1 MAKKIKSKKSNRL
14 VNIYDTAGLL
24 ETMNT
29 ESANTFNNAFKGENI
44 GSTIGGLTS
53 GLSGMVGSSLSYFK
67 QDDSDVESALK
78 RLENAKVDSW
88 SNSDLLN
95 EMSNFSAIDEFE
107 KKDFAPSAGQ
117 TVGNIFTSMG
127 SGATM
132 GASIGGPW
140 GAVAGAGAGLIKGGI
155 EAIVANANAKK
166 KTEEYNIRRKNAIEN
181 AMNNFSAR
189 ADAIEDLT
197 NSKLASQYFADGG
210 FTSVHGIDFT
220 NGITK
225 INNGG
230 THEQNP
236 FEGVPMGM
244 DNEGIP
250 NLVEEGEVKY
260 DNYIFSNRLK
270 ANKKLLSTYSLPEKY
285 EEKSFA
291 DIAKIL
297 SKESEERPNDPISK
311 RGLEDSM
318 SKLQQAQEEVRMK
331 KEIKKGKNSFAKGG
345 KLGRLYSG
353 DGSDSQVLHVSP
365 EDPLFSFADASL
377 FDMYSLDHN
386 GTMAPYLVDPLT
398 GNVTQKVVSPI
409 ETPTVYKGV
418 VETTTGK
425 TPSEL
430 VSEEFKKSS
439 KSNKSNKNTSNW
451 ESWLRYAPVLGSA
464 LGLGLAHI
472 KDKNPASDRLGEIA
486 QSLRDVDYTPIGNYL
501 TYNPLDR
508 NYYINRK
515 NAEAAATRNALMQS
529 NSPSRNAALLAADYN
544 NQIALGELYRQAEEY
559 NLNQRKAVEEFNR
572 GTNTFNSEMALK
584 AAMANQAQ
592 DKNRADLL
600 TKQVVMEAEDKL
612 NREKAISANAT
623 SLFDSIGD
631 IGREAVFRQMIA
643 SDPSKLY
650 DVLRDGTVV
659 YRGKKDGGYLTIKK
673 RRR

>member
-67 QDDSDVESALK
+67 QDDSDAESALK

-88 SNSDLLN
+88 SNSDLLK
-95 EMSNFSAIDEFE
+95 EMNQFSAMDEFE

-117 TVGNIFTSMG
+117 TAGNFLTSIG
-127 SGATM
+127 SGAAM

-210 FTSVHGIDFT
+210 FTSTHGTDFT

-230 THEQNP
+230 THEQNAL
-236 FEGVPMGM
+236 EGVPMGM

-311 RGLEDSM
+311 KGLEDSM

-331 KEIKKGKNSFAKGG
+331 KEIKKANNKFAKGG
-345 KLGRLYSG
+345 KFGRLYKGPGKYPNILEGFSYTPETFMG
-353 DGSDSQVLHVSP
+353 WETLADSMGRTYTPATVNNVLGLYPKTDVPRYTAGAMKGMPLIGVP
-365 EDPLFSFADASL
+365 E
-377 FDMYSLDHN
+377 
-386 GTMAPYLVDPLT
+386 LT
-398 GNVTQKVVSPI
+398 KFV
-409 ETPTVYKGV
+409 
-418 VETTTGK
+418 
-425 TPSEL
+425 PSENP
-430 VSEEFKKSS
+430 SEEDTSTKK
-439 KSNKSNKNTSNW
+439 SNW

-472 KDKNPASDRLGEIA
+472 KDKNPASNRLGEIA
-486 QSLRDVDYTPIGNYL
+486 QSLRDVDYTPVGNYL

-529 NSPSRNAALLAADYN
+529 NSPSRNATLLAADYN

-592 DKNRADLL
+592 SKNRADLL
-600 TKQVVMEAEDKL
+600 TKQVIMDAEDKL

-623 SLFDSIGD
+623 SLFNSIGD
-631 IGREAVFRQMIA
+631 IGNEATIRQMIA
-643 SDPSKLY
+643 SNPSLLY
-650 DVLRDGTVV
+650 EMLRDGRIG
-659 YRGKKDGGYLTIKK
+659 YKGNKDGGYLTIKK
-673 RRR
+673 RRRG

>member
-1 MAKKIKSKKSNRL
+1 MAKKIRSKKSNRL
-14 VNIYDTAGLL
+14 VNVYTDAGLL
-24 ETMNT
+24 ETMNM
-29 ESANTFNNAFKGENI
+29 ESKETFNNAFKSDNI
-44 GSTIGGLTS
+44 GSTIGGLAS
-53 GLSGMVGSSLSYFK
+53 GLSGMVGSSLSYFN
-67 QDDSDVESALK
+67 QDNSDVESALK
-78 RLENAKVDSW
+78 RLENAKANSW
-88 SNSDLLN
+88 SNADLLN
-95 EMSNFSAIDEFE
+95 EIGNFSAIDEFE

-127 SGATM
+127 SGAAM
-132 GASIGGPW
+132 GASVGGPW

-155 EAIVANANAKK
+155 EAIVSNANAKK
-166 KTEEYNIRRKNAIEN
+166 KAEEYNIRRQNAIDN
-181 AMNNFSAR
+181 AMNNFSTR

-210 FTSVHGIDFT
+210 FTSTHGIDFT

-230 THEQNP
+230 THEQNAL
-236 FEGVPMGM
+236 EGVPMGM

-270 ANKKLLSTYSLPEKY
+270 ANKKLLSIYSLPEKY

-331 KEIKKGKNSFAKGG
+331 KEIRKNKNSFAKGG
-345 KLGRLYSG
+345 KLGRVYEGEGPEDQKLSVLPDNYYSG
-353 DGSDSQVLHVSP
+353 YEQFL
-365 EDPLFSFADASL
+365 
-377 FDMYSLDHN
+377 
-386 GTMAPYLVDPLT
+386 
-398 GNVTQKVVSPI
+398 
-409 ETPTVYKGV
+409 
-418 VETTTGK
+418 GK
-425 TPSEL
+425 TTPWGITTL
-430 VSEEFKKSS
+430 DLS
-439 KSNKSNKNTSNW
+439 KTNSNKGSNW

-472 KDKNPASDRLGEIA
+472 KDKNPASNRLGEIA
-486 QSLRDVDYTPIGNYL
+486 QSLRDVNYTPVGNYL

-529 NSPSRNAALLAADYN
+529 NSPSRNATLLAADYN
-544 NQIALGELYRQAEEY
+544 NQIALGELYRQAEES
-559 NLNQRKAVEEFNR
+559 NFNQRKAVEEFNK

-592 DKNRADLL
+592 SKNRADLL
-600 TKQVVMEAEDKL
+600 TKQVIMEAEDKL

-623 SLFDSIGD
+623 NLFDSIGD
-631 IGREAVFRQMIA
+631 IGREAVIWKMME
-643 SDPSKLY
+643 SDPSLLY
-650 DVLRDGTVV
+650 KYLRDGRMT
-659 YRGKKDGGYLTIKK
+659 YKGGKNGGYLTIKN

>member
-1 MAKKIKSKKSNRL
+1 MTKKIRSKKPNRL
-14 VNIYDTAGLL
+14 VNLYADAGLL
-24 ETMNT
+24 ETWNK
-29 ESANTFNNAFKGENI
+29 ESKDTFNNAFKSDNI
-44 GSTIGGLTS
+44 GSTIGGLAS
-53 GLSGMVGSSLSYFK
+53 GLSGMVGSSLSYFN
-67 QDDSDVESALK
+67 QDNSDVESAL
-78 RLENAKVDSW
+78 RTLENTQANSW
-88 SNSDLLN
+88 DTNSLMN
-95 EMSNFSAIDEFE
+95 EIKGFSVIDEFE
-107 KKDFAPSAGQ
+107 KKDFTPSKEQ

-140 GAVAGAGAGLIKGGI
+140 GAIAGAGAGLLKGSI

-166 KTEEYNIRRKNAIEN
+166 KAEEYNIRRQNAIDS
-181 AMNNFSAR
+181 AMDNFSTR
-189 ADAIEDLT
+189 AEAIEDLT

-210 FTSVHGIDFT
+210 FTSTHGVDFT
-220 NGITK
+220 NGITE

-236 FEGVPMGM
+236 LEGVPMGM

-331 KEIKKGKNSFAKGG
+331 KEIRKNKNKFAKGG
-345 KLGRLYSG
+345 KLGRLYEG
-353 DGSDSQVLHVSP
+353 EGEESQNLSVLSNDYYTGYEQFLGKATP
-365 EDPLFSFADASL
+365 WGITT
-377 FDMYSLDHN
+377 LDLSKTN
-386 GTMAPYLVDPLT
+386 
-398 GNVTQKVVSPI
+398 NN
-409 ETPTVYKGV
+409 KG
-418 VETTTGK
+418 
-425 TPSEL
+425 
-430 VSEEFKKSS
+430 
-439 KSNKSNKNTSNW
+439 SNW

-486 QSLRDVDYTPIGNYL
+486 QSLRDVDYTPVGNYL

-592 DKNRADLL
+592 DKARADLL

-612 NREKAISANAT
+612 NREKAMSANAT

-631 IGREAVFRQMIA
+631 IGREAVFRQMA
-643 SDPSKLY
+643 DNPYLLY
-650 DVLRDGTVV
+650 KALRDGRMD
-659 YRGKKDGGYLTIKK
+659 YKGGKDGGYLTIKK
-673 RRR
+673 RRRR

>member
-1 MAKKIKSKKSNRL
+1 LHYKIYNNMAKKIRSKKTNKL
-14 VNIYDTAGLL
+14 VNIYDWGTDSL
-24 ETMNT
+24 ET
-29 ESANTFNNAFKGENI
+29 AKNAFNSENI
-44 GSTIGGLTS
+44 GSTIGGLAS
-53 GLSGMVGSSLSYFK
+53 GLSGMVGSSLSYFN
-67 QDDSDVESALK
+67 QDNSDAESALK
-78 RLENAKVDSW
+78 RLENDKVDSW

-95 EMSNFSAIDEFE
+95 EINNFSAIDEFE

-127 SGATM
+127 SGAAM
-132 GASIGGPW
+132 GASVGGPW
-140 GAVAGAGAGLIKGGI
+140 GAVAGAGAGLLKGSI

-166 KTEEYNIRRKNAIEN
+166 KAEEYNIRRQNAIDN

-210 FTSVHGIDFT
+210 FTSTHGIDFT

-285 EEKSFA
+285 GEKSFA

-318 SKLQQAQEEVRMK
+318 SKLQQAQEEVRIDKEMK
-331 KEIKKGKNSFAKGG
+331 KNKNKFAKGG
-345 KLGRLYSG
+345 KLGRLYEG
-353 DGSDSQVLHVSP
+353 EGP
-365 EDPLFSFADASL
+365 EDNMLSVLPDDYYTGYEQFIGKATPWGITT
-377 FDMYSLDHN
+377 LDLSKAN
-386 GTMAPYLVDPLT
+386 KDKGT
-398 GNVTQKVVSPI
+398 
-409 ETPTVYKGV
+409 
-418 VETTTGK
+418 
-425 TPSEL
+425 
-430 VSEEFKKSS
+430 
-439 KSNKSNKNTSNW
+439 NW

-486 QSLRDVDYTPIGNYL
+486 QSLRDVDYTPVGNYL

-559 NLNQRKAVEEFNR
+559 NFNQRKAVEEFNR

-592 DKNRADLL
+592 SKNRADLL

-631 IGREAVFRQMIA
+631 IGNEATIRQMIA
-643 SDPSKLY
+643 SNPYWLYKMLRAGRMDYKGSKN
-650 DVLRDGTVV
+650 
-659 YRGKKDGGYLTIKK
+659 GGYLTIKK
-673 RRR
+673 RRRR

>member
-1 MAKKIKSKKSNRL
+1 MAKKIRSKKSNRL
-14 VNIYDTAGLL
+14 VNIYSNAGLL
-24 ETMNT
+24 ETWNK
-29 ESANTFNNAFKGENI
+29 ESKDTFDNAFKSKNI
-44 GSTIGGLTS
+44 GSTIGGLAS
-53 GLSGMVGSSLSYFK
+53 GLSGMVGSSLSYFN
-67 QDDSDVESALK
+67 QDNSDAEFALK
-78 RLENAKVDSW
+78 RLENDKVDSW
-88 SNSDLLN
+88 SNSDLLKEIN
-95 EMSNFSAIDEFE
+95 NFSAIDEFE

-127 SGATM
+127 SGAAM
-132 GASIGGPW
+132 GASVGGGW
-140 GAVAGAGAGLIKGGI
+140 GAIAGAGAGLLKGGI
-155 EAIVANANAKK
+155 EAIVANANANK
-166 KTEEYNIRRKNAIEN
+166 KTKEYNTRRQNAIDN
-181 AMNNFSAR
+181 AMNNFSIR
-189 ADAIEDLT
+189 VDAIEDL
-197 NSKLASQYFADGG
+197 NNAKLASQYFADGG
-210 FTSVHGIDFT
+210 FTSTHGIDFT

-260 DNYIFSNRLK
+260 NNYIFSNRLK

-331 KEIKKGKNSFAKGG
+331 KEIRKNKNKFSKGG
-345 KLGRLYSG
+345 PIDYSKFTYTDVG
-353 DGSDSQVLHVSP
+353 QVAPDNVVNITDENGEVTGSVDI
-365 EDPLFSFADASL
+365 
-377 FDMYSLDHN
+377 N
-386 GTMAPYLVDPLT
+386 TLVD
-398 GNVTQKVVSPI
+398 KS
-409 ETPTVYKGV
+409 KG
-418 VETTTGK
+418 
-425 TPSEL
+425 
-430 VSEEFKKSS
+430 SS
-439 KSNKSNKNTSNW
+439 W

-464 LGLGLAHI
+464 LGLGLSHI

-486 QSLRDVDYTPIGNYL
+486 QSLRDVDYTPVGNYL

-529 NSPSRNAALLAADYN
+529 NSPSRNALLLAADYN

-592 DKNRADLL
+592 SKNRADLL

-623 SLFDSIGD
+623 NLFNSIGD

-643 SDPSKLY
+643 ENPYMLY
-650 DVLRDGTVV
+650 EWLRNGRMS
-659 YRGKKDGGYLTIKK
+659 YKGNKEGGYLTIKK
-673 RRR
+673 RRRI

>member
-1 MAKKIKSKKSNRL
+1 MAKKIRSKKSNSL
-14 VNIYDTAGLL
+14 VNIYKDAGLL
-24 ETMNT
+24 ETWNK
-29 ESANTFNNAFKGENI
+29 ESKDTFDNAFKSENI
-44 GSTIGGLTS
+44 GSTIGGLAS
-53 GLSGMVGSSLSYFK
+53 GLSGMVGSSLSYFN
-67 QDDSDVESALK
+67 QDNSDIESAL
-78 RLENAKVDSW
+78 RTLENTQVNSW
-88 SNSDLLN
+88 DTNSLMN
-95 EMSNFSAIDEFE
+95 EINRFSVIDEFE
-107 KKDFAPSAGQ
+107 KKDLAPSKGQ
-117 TVGNIFTSMG
+117 TAGNFLTSIG
-127 SGATM
+127 SGAAM

-140 GAVAGAGAGLIKGGI
+140 GAVAGAGVGLIKGGI

-166 KTEEYNIRRKNAIEN
+166 KTEEYNIRRQNAIDS
-181 AMNNFSAR
+181 AINNFSTR
-189 ADAIEDLT
+189 AEAIEDLN

-210 FTSVHGIDFT
+210 FTSAHGIDFT

-260 DNYIFSNRLK
+260 NNYIFSNRLK

-285 EEKSFA
+285 GEKSFA

-297 SKESEERPNDPISK
+297 SKESEERPNDHISK

-331 KEIKKGKNSFAKGG
+331 KEIRKNKNSFAEGG
-345 KLGRLYSG
+345 KLGRLYKGPGKYSNILEDPSYTPKTFMG
-353 DGSDSQVLHVSP
+353 WKLLADSMDRTYTPATVNNVLGLYPKTDVPRYTEGVMKGMPLIGVLENAPEEDGS
-365 EDPLFSFADASL
+365 
-377 FDMYSLDHN
+377 
-386 GTMAPYLVDPLT
+386 T
-398 GNVTQKVVSPI
+398 
-409 ETPTVYKGV
+409 
-418 VETTTGK
+418 
-425 TPSEL
+425 
-430 VSEEFKKSS
+430 KK
-439 KSNKSNKNTSNW
+439 SNW

-486 QSLRDVDYTPIGNYL
+486 QSLRDVDYTPVGNYL

-515 NAEAAATRNALMQS
+515 NAEAAATRKALMQS

-592 DKNRADLL
+592 SKNRADLL
-600 TKQVVMEAEDKL
+600 TKQVVMEAEDRL
-612 NREKAISANAT
+612 NRQKAISANAT

-643 SDPSKLY
+643 DLPYLLY
-650 DVLRDGTVV
+650 AALRDGRIG
-659 YRGKKDGGYLTIKK
+659 YKGNKDGGYLTIKK
-673 RRR
+673 RRRR

>member
-1 MAKKIKSKKSNRL
+1 MAKKIRSKKSNRL
-14 VNIYDTAGLL
+14 VNIYSDGNLL
-24 ETMNT
+24 ETWNK
-29 ESANTFNNAFKGENI
+29 ESKDTFNNAFKSDNI
-44 GSTIGGLTS
+44 GSTIGGLVS
-53 GLSGMVGSSLSYFK
+53 GLSGMVGSSLSYFN
-67 QDDSDVESALK
+67 QDNSDIESALK
-78 RLENAKVDSW
+78 RLENDKVDSW
-88 SNSDLLN
+88 SNADLLN
-95 EMSNFSAIDEFE
+95 EIGNFSAMDEFE

-132 GASIGGPW
+132 GASVGGPW
-140 GAVAGAGAGLIKGGI
+140 GAVAGAGAGLLKGGI
-155 EAIVANANAKK
+155 EAWVANANAKK
-166 KTEEYNIRRKNAIEN
+166 KTEKYNTRRQNAIDT

-189 ADAIEDLT
+189 AESIEDLS

-210 FTSVHGIDFT
+210 FTSTHGIDFT
-220 NGITK
+220 NGIIE
-225 INNGG
+225 INNGS

-236 FEGVPMGM
+236 FEGVPIGM
-244 DNEGIP
+244 DAEGTP
-250 NLVEEGEVKY
+250 NLVEEGEVIFK
-260 DNYIFSNRLK
+260 NYVFSNRLK
-270 ANKKLLSTYSLPEKY
+270 ANKNLLSTVNLPEKY

-318 SKLQQAQEEVRMK
+318 NKLQQAQEEVRMK
-331 KEIKKGKNSFAKGG
+331 KEIRKAKNKFPEGG
-345 KLGRLYSG
+345 YI
-353 DGSDSQVLHVSP
+353 DGGQIAPDNLVNITG
-365 EDPLFSFADASL
+365 E
-377 FDMYSLDHN
+377 N
-386 GTMAPYLVDPLT
+386 GEVIGSVDTNTLVD
-398 GNVTQKVVSPI
+398 K
-409 ETPTVYKGV
+409 
-418 VETTTGK
+418 
-425 TPSEL
+425 SEG
-430 VSEEFKKSS
+430 
-439 KSNKSNKNTSNW
+439 SNW

-472 KDKNPASDRLGEIA
+472 KDKNSASDRLGEIA
-486 QSLRDVDYTPIGNYL
+486 QSLRDVDYTPVGNYL

-592 DKNRADLL
+592 SKSRADLL
-600 TKQVVMEAEDKL
+600 TKQVLMEAEDKL

-643 SDPSKLY
+643 DNPYLLY
-650 DVLRDGTVV
+650 EALRDGRLS
-659 YRGKKDGGYLTIKK
+659 YKGNKNGGYLTIKK

>member
-1 MAKKIKSKKSNRL
+1 MTKKIRSKKPNRL
-14 VNIYDTAGLL
+14 VNLYADAGLL
-24 ETMNT
+24 ETWNK
-29 ESANTFNNAFKGENI
+29 ESKDTFNNAFKSDNI
-44 GSTIGGLTS
+44 GSTIGGLAS
-53 GLSGMVGSSLSYFK
+53 GLSGMVGSSLSYFN
-67 QDDSDVESALK
+67 QDNSDVESAL
-78 RLENAKVDSW
+78 RTLENTQANSW
-88 SNSDLLN
+88 DTNSLMN
-95 EMSNFSAIDEFE
+95 EIKGFSVIDEFE
-107 KKDFAPSAGQ
+107 KKDFTPSKEQ

-140 GAVAGAGAGLIKGGI
+140 GAIAGAGAGLLKGSI

-166 KTEEYNIRRKNAIEN
+166 KAEEYNIRRQNAIDS
-181 AMNNFSAR
+181 AMDNFSTR
-189 ADAIEDLT
+189 AEAIEDLT

-210 FTSVHGIDFT
+210 FTSTHGIDFT
-220 NGITK
+220 NGITE

-236 FEGVPMGM
+236 LEGVPMGM

-285 EEKSFA
+285 GEKSFA

-331 KEIKKGKNSFAKGG
+331 KELRKNKNSFAEGG
-345 KLGRLYSG
+345 KLGRLYKGPGKYPNILEGFSYIPETFMG
-353 DGSDSQVLHVSP
+353 WKTLADSIGRTYTPATVNNVLGLYPKTDVPRYTEDNVLKGMPLMGVPELTKFVPSENSP
-365 EDPLFSFADASL
+365 EEKDS
-377 FDMYSLDHN
+377 
-386 GTMAPYLVDPLT
+386 T
-398 GNVTQKVVSPI
+398 
-409 ETPTVYKGV
+409 
-418 VETTTGK
+418 
-425 TPSEL
+425 
-430 VSEEFKKSS
+430 KK
-439 KSNKSNKNTSNW
+439 SNW

-486 QSLRDVDYTPIGNYL
+486 QSLRDVDYTPVGNYL

-508 NYYINRK
+508 KDYINRK

-529 NSPSRNAALLAADYN
+529 NSPSRNATLLAADYN

-592 DKNRADLL
+592 DKARADLL

-612 NREKAISANAT
+612 NREKAMSANAT

-631 IGREAVFRQMIA
+631 IGREAVFRQMA
-643 SDPSKLY
+643 DNPYLLY
-650 DVLRDGTVV
+650 KALRDGRMD
-659 YRGKKDGGYLTIKK
+659 YKGGKDGGYLTIKK
-673 RRR
+673 GRRR